1 MESSEH
7 SVVIVED
14 EGLIAADLQGRLER
28 AGYRVPAVAGT
39 AGEAL
44 QVIREQ
50 TPDLILMD
58 IRLRGNVDGIQVA
71 EQVRKDFDIPVVY
84 LTAYEDPKTLERA
97 SQTQAFGYIKKPI
110 DSVSLR
116 GSIEIA
122 ISKHRHER
130 FLREQRDWFSASF
143 AAVPDAVLVADGV
156 GRISYINPLAEDL
169 FGCKVDDVLGSP
181 LYDLLRIS
189 HQDGRAVDDLIPLAR
204 LQGTPVALPN
214 DTWLDGGDGRRY
226 AIEGSLAPR
235 WHEGRADGV
244 VVTFKDVTL
253 RRFEEEQS
261 KQDHKHNALSRLA
274 DGIAGQLDMELSV
287 VAEESTRLL
296 NSLPAEST
304 LRSTAETIENAAL
317 DAFGVTCRLRAFGQ
331 DREIKPQVV
340 KVNEILD
347 NLRKTWQ
354 KALPGLTVQL
364 DPALRPVHADPRE
377 LTRALDMLLKHA
389 HHWADADGG
398 IAVAAFGAELEGLA
412 EWVRIR
418 ISYTTTKEDA
428 ASVDRVFDP
437 SWDGNWE
444 GLPFAY
450 GITKRMGGILSARME
465 TDKKVVFDVYLPSVE
480 VAAAG
485 LPIDGENQNVLLVID
500 RNSEVRRLLHGYFE
514 EYGYSVLEASD
525 CEEALQLAETYERP
539 IRLVIA
545 NAAADDKLRSELAT
559 RLVDLKPGICV
570 RIIEG
575 YREEAPWRDASEGQ
589 STWHYL
595 TKGELLE
602 WANDAVGSVG
612 RRLAFAN

>member
-1 MESSEH
+1 MEASEH

-44 QVIREQ
+44 QMIRDK
-50 TPDLILMD
+50 TPDLVLMD
-58 IRLRGNVDGIQVA
+58 IRLRGNMDGIQVA
-71 EQVRKDFDIPVVY
+71 EQVRRDFDIPVVY

-97 SQTQAFGYIKKPI
+97 SQTNAFGYIKKPI

-143 AAVPDAVLVADGV
+143 AAVPDMVLVADGSR
-156 GRISYINPLAEDL
+156 RISYINQAAEDL
-169 FGCKVDDVLGSP
+169 FACKVDDVLGSP

-189 HQDGRAVDDLIPLAR
+189 HQDGRAVEDLIPLAM
-204 LQGTPVALPN
+204 LQGTQVAFPK
-214 DTWLDGGDGRRY
+214 DIWLESSGRRY
-226 AIEGSLAPR
+226 AIEGSLSPR
-235 WHEGRADGV
+235 WREGRADGV
-244 VVTFKDVTL
+244 MVSFKDVTL

-274 DGIAGQLDMELSV
+274 DGIAGHLDIELSV

-296 NSLPAEST
+296 NSLPADSK
-304 LRSTAETIENAAL
+304 LRSAAETIESAAL
-317 DAFGVTCRLRAFGQ
+317 DAFGVTCRMRAFGQ

-340 KVNEILD
+340 QVNEILE
-347 NLRKTWQ
+347 NLLKTWQ
-354 KALPGLTVQL
+354 KALPGLTLQL
-364 DPALRPVHADPRE
+364 DPAPRPVHADPRE
-377 LTRALDMLLKHA
+377 LARALDMLLQHA
-389 HHWADADGG
+389 HQRTDAGGG
-398 IAVAAFGAELEGLA
+398 ITVGAFGAESEGLA

-418 ISYTTTKEDA
+418 VSYTSTNEDA
-428 ASVDRVFDP
+428 ASVERVFDP

-450 GITKRMGGILSARME
+450 GITNRMGGLLSARME
-465 TDKKVVFDVYLPSVE
+465 TRKKVIFDVYLPSVE

-485 LPIDGENQNVLLVID
+485 LPIEENRKVLLLID
-500 RNSEVRRLLHGYFE
+500 RNSEVRRHLHAYFE
-514 EYGYSVLEASD
+514 EHGYSVLEASN
-525 CEEALQLAETYERP
+525 CEEALALAETYEQP

-545 NAAADDKLRSELAT
+545 NPAADEKLRSELAT
-559 RLVDLKPGICV
+559 RLVNLKPGICV
-570 RIIEG
+570 RIVEG
-575 YREEAPWRDASEGQ
+575 YREQAVWTDEPEGRSACQ
-589 STWHYL
+589 YL
-595 TKGELLE
+595 TKWDLLQ
-602 WANDAVGSVG
+602 WANDVSGSVG
-612 RRLAFAN
+612 QLAVTN